1 MVNHHLN
8 DTNYHSINIYLN
20 SKDAVI
26 SSSDSNKI
34 FTLNNPIF
42 AFHHTKILVGLSSFT
57 CPNSIYNIDSTN
69 NTIIIDSV
77 SYSLTTANY
86 DSDSIVSSIN
96 ALIPQTIAFN
106 DGDNTFTIS
115 NASSFTISADSTIL
129 KVLGFSDDVP
139 FTGTSLTGSHICDL
153 AGVTNINIKL
163 SNLSMDNLDS
173 TGNYDNTIASVNNT
187 VNYGDYIF
195 HNPSEVLYHA
205 IHDKYIKFLKV
216 ELLDQNQNS
225 INLNGSTFAMVLTIH
240 FTYVREEKMINDLLN
255 ENQKEFQMK
264 QIEMQKEQ
272 MKREKKNR
280 KSKSKSKKM

>member
-1 MVNHHLN
+1 MVNHPLN
-8 DTNYHSINIYLN
+8 DTNYHSINLYLN
-20 SKDAVI
+20 SKDAVV

-42 AFHHTKILVGLSSFT
+42 AYNHTKILIGLSSFT

-77 SYSLTTANY
+77 SYALTTGNF
-86 DSDSIVSSIN
+86 DSDSIVSSLN

-115 NASSFTISADSTIL
+115 NASSFTISVDSTIL

-225 INLNGSTFAMVLTIH
+225 INLNGSTFQMVLTIH
-240 FTYVREEKMINDLLN
+240 FTYVREEKMISDLFD
-255 ENQKEFQMK
+255 ENQQEFQKK

-272 MKREKKNR
+272 IKRERRKR
-280 KSKSKSKKM
+280 KSKSKSK

>member
-1 MVNHHLN
+1 MVNHPLN
-8 DTNYHSINIYLN
+8 DTNYHSINLYLN
-20 SKDAVI
+20 SKDAVV

-42 AFHHTKILVGLSSFT
+42 AFHHTKILIGLSSFT

-77 SYSLTTANY
+77 SYALTTGNF
-86 DSDSIVSSIN
+86 DSDSIVSSLN

-106 DGDNTFTIS
+106 DGDNT
-115 NASSFTISADSTIL
+115 FTISADSTIL

-225 INLNGSTFAMVLTIH
+225 INLNGSTFQMVLTIH
-240 FTYVREEKMINDLLN
+240 FTYVREEKMISDLFD
-255 ENQKEFQMK
+255 ENQQEFQKK

-272 MKREKKNR
+272 IKRERRKR
-280 KSKSKSKKM
+280 KSKSKSK